1 MGGRREFFSL
11 AAIDMESICMIPFC
25 SVPPPFWAHP
35 LFCWHWGCEN
45 CLFFLRCYHVTM
57 YHVSVISYSTLKQ
70 FVIEPMFFVLL
81 NEKIITLLT
90 VWLVTQVEL
99 EVVASNKPPS
109 S

>member
-1 MGGRREFFSL
+1 
-11 AAIDMESICMIPFC
+11 
-25 SVPPPFWAHP
+25 
-35 LFCWHWGCEN
+35 
-45 CLFFLRCYHVTM
+45 M